1 MWQIFKSVCN
11 CHILGK
17 INRGIEVRII
27 LKRSDCDVTNYAFDN
42 FKVTTIERLKIDGT
56 TTTHRVTFNSIEDAD
71 RGIQDIKKI
80 ANDALKTGNKTIW
93 AKASCCSVCS
103 IIGSSYSVI
112 LSSKAL
118 NHTTL
123 SYRLLFPNYS
133 KLMELK
139 HSLEENNIEYSIS
152 DISFKETPELTQR
165 ETEIII
171 KLYENGYFD
180 PDRKL
185 TMTQIAEQLD
195 ISPAALSEILRKS
208 LRKMVKDYIENKL

>member
-1 MWQIFKSVCN
+1 M
-11 CHILGK
+11 LGK

-93 AKASCCSVCS
+93 AKTSCCSVCS
-103 IIGSSYSVI
+103 LIGYSYSVI

-165 ETEIII
+165 ETEIIV

-195 ISPAALSEILRKS
+195 ISPAALSEILRKT

>member
-1 MWQIFKSVCN
+1 
-11 CHILGK
+11 
-17 INRGIEVRII
+17 
-27 LKRSDCDVTNYAFDN
+27 
-42 FKVTTIERLKIDGT
+42 
-56 TTTHRVTFNSIEDAD
+56 
-71 RGIQDIKKI
+71 
-80 ANDALKTGNKTIW
+80 
-93 AKASCCSVCS
+93 
-103 IIGSSYSVI
+103 
-112 LSSKAL
+112 
-118 NHTTL
+118 
-123 SYRLLFPNYS
+123 
-133 KLMELK
+133 MELK

-165 ETEIII
+165 ETEIIV